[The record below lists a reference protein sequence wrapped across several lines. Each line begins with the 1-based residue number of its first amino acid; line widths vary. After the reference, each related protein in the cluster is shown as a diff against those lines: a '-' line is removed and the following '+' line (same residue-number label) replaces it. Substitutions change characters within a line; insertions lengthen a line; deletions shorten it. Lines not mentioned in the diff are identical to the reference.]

1 MAVTTQRA
9 KVIAADVKR
18 REEHVRGKRDVFYS
32 RCVAT
37 YSNKGMSKS
46 SRLDSDVNNSVVRA
60 FERGGYRAVETS
72 SSLKV
77 RRVEEIN
84 GKKYKII
91 S

>member
-1 MAVTTQRA
+1 MAVTAQRA

-18 REEHVRGKRDVFYS
+18 REEHVRSKRDVFYS

-46 SRLDSDVNNSVVRA
+46 SRIDSDVNNSVVRA
-60 FERGGYRAVETS
+60 FERGGYKHAETS

-77 RRVEEIN
+77 RRVEEID
-84 GKKYKII
+84 GKRFKVI